1 MNRIKYVIGIDPGV
15 TTGIARLNLHN
26 EKINLLES
34 MMIHNAMDFVQGF
47 IHNSLIVVEDARK
60 WNGWSKGQKSR
71 EMRAKA
77 QGAGSVKRD
86 CKIWEDFLTDNE
98 AFFIMKSPSAK
109 GAKINHKL
117 FKLYTGWDGG
127 RTNAHCRDAGMLIY
141 GYTQRDVNNLWEQ
154 FNNVN

>member
-1 MNRIKYVIGIDPGV
+1 MNKVKYVIGIDPGV
-15 TTGIARLNLHN
+15 ETGIARLSLHN
-26 EKINLLES
+26 EEIDLLES
-34 MMIHNAMDFVQGF
+34 MMIHNAMDFIQEF
-47 IHNSLIVVEDARK
+47 IHNSLVVVEDARK
-60 WNGWSKGQKSR
+60 WNGWSRGQKSG
-71 EMRAKA
+71 EMRSKA

-98 AFFIMKSPSAK
+98 AFFIMKPPSAK
-109 GAKINHKL
+109 GGKISHKL

-127 RTNAHCRDAGMLIY
+127 RTNQHCRDAAMLVF